1 MGMATA
7 VRLAVVLHVVVHQR
21 LFPGWG
27 ADIDQCLIG
36 ARALWHGANPYAVI
50 GPHGTWFR
58 WPWPLYYPLTALF
71 AVTPLAWMPLAV
83 ARPIFIGGS
92 SAWLAFMVSRR
103 SWAPLLLFLSGA
115 FLNTVDSGTWDALLV
130 AAAITPGMGWL
141 LLAKPNVGAALAMML
156 ERRRATAVA
165 AGIGVGFV
173 ALTVAIM
180 PGWLTD
186 WRAALAT
193 GVHFVPPLLLPLGF
207 LVLPV
212 LVKWRRPEAR
222 LLVALACVPQTL
234 YPHAALALFL
244 VPRGRAEMTA
254 LAILSFV
261 PLALAYYTA
270 PTTGTM
276 AEQTRLIG
284 VAMVA
289 CLYLPCVIMV
299 LRRPAVAVA

>member
-1 MGMATA
+1 MATA
-7 VRLAVVLHVVVHQR
+7 VGLAVVLHVVVHQR

-180 PGWLTD
+180 
-186 WRAALAT
+186 
-193 GVHFVPPLLLPLGF
+193 LPLGF
-207 LVLPV
+207 LVLPA

-284 VAMVA
+284 VVMVA